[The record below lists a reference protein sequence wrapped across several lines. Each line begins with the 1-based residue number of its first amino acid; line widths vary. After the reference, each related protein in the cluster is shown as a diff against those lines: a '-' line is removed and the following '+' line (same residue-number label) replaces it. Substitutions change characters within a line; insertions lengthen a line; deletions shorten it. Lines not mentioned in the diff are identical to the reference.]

1 MDRAVIRPL
10 PLLGAMVMFA
20 LSATAS
26 HAQDR
31 HRDRPWREGPQ
42 RPPMVVPRSADGGE
56 TGRRGFGPPP
66 PPPYGQPPPYAPR
79 PMGPGPRG
87 PNSLGPDW
95 REQQDEARQGV
106 RGGTLAP
113 LGRVI
118 DGIARR
124 SPGRQLDAGLEY
136 DNGRMVYR
144 VRWMTDRGRRI
155 DYIVDAATGQI
166 LSGR

>member
-1 MDRAVIRPL
+1 MRASTVL
-10 PLLGAMVMFA
+10 AGLLLLGVT
-20 LSATAS
+20 SGAS
-26 HAQDR
+26 LAQTQDHQR
-31 HRDRPWREGPQ
+31 VWREGRERAPAIE
-42 RPPMVVPRSADGGE
+42 RPPFRGGPA
-56 TGRRGFGPPP
+56 RRPFGPPP
-66 PPPYGQPPPYAPR
+66 PPAFVPRPGMPPPFR
-79 PMGPGPRG
+79 PG
-87 PNSLGPDW
+87 PNSLGADW

-106 RGGTLAP
+106 RGGQLAP

-166 LSGR
+166 LNAR

>member
-1 MDRAVIRPL
+1 MARVVIRASSFL
-10 PLLGAMVMFA
+10 AGLLLLGVSSGACLA
-20 LSATAS
+20 QS
-26 HAQDR
+26 QDR
-31 HRDRPWREGPQ
+31 DHSWREGRE
-42 RPPMVVPRSADGGE
+42 RPPMSPGGAPFR
-56 TGRRGFGPPP
+56 GAPVRRGFVPPPP
-66 PPPYGQPPPYAPR
+66 PPPYGQRPIDPR
-79 PMGPGPRG
+79 FSPG
-87 PNSLGPDW
+87 PNSLGADW

-106 RGGTLAP
+106 RGGQLAP

-118 DGIARR
+118 EGIGRR

-144 VRWMTDRGRRI
+144 VRWMTERGRRI

>member
-1 MDRAVIRPL
+1 MDRAVNRPIS
-10 PLLGAMVMFA
+10 LLGAIALFA
-20 LSATAS
+20 LSTNAS

-31 HRDRPWREGPQ
+31 HRDRPWRDGPQ
-42 RPPMVVPRSADGGE
+42 RPPMVAPRSVDDGE
-56 TGRRGFGPPP
+56 NGRRGFGPPP
-66 PPPYGQPPPYAPR
+66 PNGSPAPYARGRMAPR
-79 PMGPGPRG
+79 PRG
-87 PNSLGPDW
+87 PNSLGADW

-106 RGGTLAP
+106 RGGNLAP